1 LKKETKT
8 VVAAK
13 RSGEHFLNKE
23 ESFMYD
29 RETRYRMEDT
39 MNAARIEYT
48 EKGVLNMAAR
58 RCDVLR
64 ISLSGAVLGI
74 MTQYNLPQQFYLDIP
89 DARISKVGC
98 LLMKTFANNTVE
110 VRFLRLMT
118 QKELDRI
125 FVFSTH
131 PAHRDKVL
139 DVRSW

>member
-1 LKKETKT
+1 MSTAPKSNYLK
-8 VVAAK
+8 
-13 RSGEHFLNKE
+13 RE

-29 RETRYRMEDT
+29 RENRFPMEDT

-48 EKGVLNMAAR
+48 EKGVMHMAAR
-58 RCDVLR
+58 RCDVIR
-64 ISLSGAVLGI
+64 ISLSSAILGFI
-74 MTQYNLPQQFYLDIP
+74 TQYNLPQQFYLDIP

-98 LLMKTFANNTVE
+98 LLMKTYANKTVE
-110 VRFLRLMT
+110 VRFLRLLT

-131 PAHRDKVL
+131 PAHKDRVL

>member
-1 LKKETKT
+1 
-8 VVAAK
+8 
-13 RSGEHFLNKE
+13 
-23 ESFMYD
+23 MYD
-29 RETRYRMEDT
+29 REKRFAMEDT

-48 EKGVLNMAAR
+48 EKGVMNMAAR

-64 ISLSGAVLGI
+64 ISMSGALLGI
-74 MTQYNLPQQFYLDIP
+74 ITQFHIPQQFYLDIP

-98 LLMKTFANNTVE
+98 LLMRTNSNNTIE

-125 FVFSTH
+125 FIFSTH
-131 PAHRDKVL
+131 PSHRNKVL

>member
-1 LKKETKT
+1 MS
-8 VVAAK
+8 AAPK
-13 RSGEHFLNKE
+13 NKNHFLSKE

-29 RETRYRMEDT
+29 REARFKMEDT

-48 EKGVLNMAAR
+48 EKGVMNMAQR

-64 ISLSGAVLGI
+64 ISQSSAVIGI
-74 MTQYNLPQQFYLDIP
+74 LTQYNLPQQFYLDIP
-89 DARISKVGC
+89 DARITKVGC
-98 LLMKTFANNTVE
+98 LLMRTNANNTIE
-110 VRFLRLMT
+110 VRFLRLLS

-139 DVRSW
+139 DIRSW